1 MTTTRKPKVLVAELH
16 HSSAQGVH
24 SPPYCLGRDAG
35 AALTAMY
42 GRRQDHV
49 TCAIEWY
56 RGFCEGCGSTADPK
70 IESSIARE
78 ALALKHGL
86 DRAAII
92 IAGLDAITPDADEIT
107 AADRKAKKP

>member
-1 MTTTRKPKVLVAELH
+1 MPSTRKRKGLVAEPH
-16 HSSAQGVH
+16 HPSAHGVP
-24 SPPYCLGRDAG
+24 SAPYSLGRDAG
-35 AALTAMY
+35 AALTALY

-70 IESSIARE
+70 VEANIARE

-92 IAGLDAITPDADEIT
+92 IAGLDAMTADAEEVLS
-107 AADRKAKKP
+107 ADRKAKS

>member
-1 MTTTRKPKVLVAELH
+1 MPTTRKRKGLVAELH
-16 HSSAQGVH
+16 HPSAHGVH
-24 SPPYCLGRDAG
+24 SAPYSLGRDAG

-56 RGFCEGCGSTADPK
+56 RGFCEGCGAAPDSAV
-70 IESSIARE
+70 EAQIARE

-92 IAGLDAITPDADEIT
+92 IAGLDAMTADAEKVLS
-107 AADRKAKKP
+107 ADRKAKP